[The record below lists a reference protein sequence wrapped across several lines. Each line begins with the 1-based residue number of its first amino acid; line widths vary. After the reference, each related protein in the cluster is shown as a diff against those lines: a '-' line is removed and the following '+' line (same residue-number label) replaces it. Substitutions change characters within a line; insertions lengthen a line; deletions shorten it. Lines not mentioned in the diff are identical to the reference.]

1 MNFQTTNL
9 ILNSGS
15 TKLKN
20 SNQVFSAYDTMHHEF
35 NFGQNSEIL
44 ALDGCFGIFLYFDS
58 HKKSVLSTPGPCIMQ
73 IHLVQNSTTQCKVRG
88 VGYLRSPLSQFLKP
102 QIPIFHSL
110 VWGQQKV
117 TQGSRDNRDVAMS
130 KNQGG
135 RGLGSYNVGAKNLG
149 FNQQGQAKIWGEGQ
163 AYAPPRPP
171 ASPLPKCLDKKYI
184 CSM

>member
-44 ALDGCFGIFLYFDS
+44 ALDGCFDIFLYFDS

-88 VGYLRSPLSQFLKP
+88 VGYLRSPLSQFSKP
-102 QIPIFHSL
+102 QIPIFTAQCGVNRKSHRDH
-110 VWGQQKV
+110 V
-117 TQGSRDNRDVAMS
+117 TTGMS
-130 KNQGG
+130 QC
-135 RGLGSYNVGAKNLG
+135 L
-149 FNQQGQAKIWGEGQ
+149 KIRGEGGVSSNSTE
-163 AYAPPRPP
+163 AYLSCKVSCQSHRPGQGWEWQVE
-171 ASPLPKCLDKKYI
+171 L
-184 CSM
+184 